1 MARTRRT
8 RTRRRQPHTAVVH
21 GGPLG
26 EGRGGLPVLHHARVK
41 PTAAPH
47 FRARLYPRLC
57 FFLVLFVFGRAPAV
71 EASQDV
77 LGIVADMKTAYAR
90 VQDYTAHFVKRE
102 RIKDKLRDAEDI
114 QLKFREPGQIY
125 MRWMGPAVPG
135 REILFVKGRD
145 QDRALIHEPKLPSS
159 LVTIL
164 TRPDSPLVL
173 QESRYPITDVGLGQ
187 LINLLATH
195 THRALTRGEL
205 TTREVPA
212 VDPSV
217 AAKTEQRLE
226 LITPKTATGYLANRA
241 VVTIDL
247 ATRLPV
253 AVELFGA
260 SDELLA
266 SYTYKDLIVNPG
278 LTDRD
283 FDPTNPQYTFPT
295 WRLPIGDVGAGH

>member
-1 MARTRRT
+1 MAGTLGKLRR
-8 RTRRRQPHTAVVH
+8 ADDVVH
-21 GGPLG
+21 DGHLD
-26 EGRGGLPVLHHARVK
+26 EGRELISALHHVRVK
-41 PTAAPH
+41 PRATPR
-47 FRARLYPRLC
+47 FRVLPYHRLC
-57 FFLVLFVFGRAPAV
+57 FFLALVVLGRAPAV

-77 LGIVADMKTAYAR
+77 LGIVADMKAAYAS

-145 QDRALIHEPKLPSS
+145 QDRALIHEPKFPSS
-159 LVTIL
+159 LITIL

-173 QESRYPITDVGLGQ
+173 QESRYPITDVGLGR
-187 LINLLATH
+187 LIDLLATH

-217 AAKTEQRLE
+217 SAKAEQRLE
-226 LITPKTATGYLANRA
+226 LITPRAATGYLANRA

-283 FDPTNPQYTFPT
+283 FDPTNPQYIFPT
-295 WRLPIGDVGAGH
+295 RRLPV

>member
-1 MARTRRT
+1 VKL
-8 RTRRRQPHTAVVH
+8 TAT
-21 GGPLG
+21 P
-26 EGRGGLPVLHHARVK
+26 R
-41 PTAAPH
+41 
-47 FRARLYPRLC
+47 FRALLYHRLC
-57 FFLVLFVFGRAPAV
+57 FFLVLVVFGRAPAV

-77 LGIVADMKTAYAR
+77 LGIVADMKAAYAS

-145 QDRALIHEPKLPSS
+145 QDRALIHEPQFPSS
-159 LVTIL
+159 LITIL

-173 QESRYPITDVGLGQ
+173 QESRYPITDVGLGR
-187 LINLLATH
+187 LIDLLATH

-217 AAKTEQRLE
+217 SAKAEQRLE
-226 LITPKTATGYLANRA
+226 LITPRAATGYLANRA

-260 SDELLA
+260 CDELLA

-295 WRLPIGDVGAGH
+295 RRLPV

>member
-1 MARTRRT
+1 
-8 RTRRRQPHTAVVH
+8 
-21 GGPLG
+21 
-26 EGRGGLPVLHHARVK
+26 VK
-41 PTAAPH
+41 PGATLR
-47 FRARLYPRLC
+47 FRVLPYHGLC
-57 FFLVLFVFGRAPAV
+57 FFVALVVLGRASAV

-77 LGIVADMKTAYAR
+77 LGIVADMKAAYAS

-145 QDRALIHEPKLPSS
+145 QNRALIHEPQFPSS
-159 LVTIL
+159 LITIL

-173 QESRYPITDVGLGQ
+173 QESRYPITDVGLGR
-187 LINLLATH
+187 LIDLLATH

-217 AAKTEQRLE
+217 SAKAEQRLE
-226 LITPKTATGYLANRA
+226 LITPRAATGYLANRA

-253 AVELFGA
+253 AVELFGT

-295 WRLPIGDVGAGH
+295 RRLPV

>member
-1 MARTRRT
+1 MR
-8 RTRRRQPHTAVVH
+8 PS
-21 GGPLG
+21 LN
-26 EGRGGLPVLHHARVK
+26 HAPKTSTVPFR
-41 PTAAPH
+41 
-47 FRARLYPRLC
+47 FRARRYLRPCLL
-57 FFLVLFVFGRAPAV
+57 LVLLVLGHAPAA
-71 EASQDV
+71 EASQDA
-77 LGIVADMKTAYAR
+77 LGIVADMKAAYANI
-90 VQDYTAHFVKRE
+90 QNYTARFVKRE

-114 QLKFREPGQIY
+114 SLKFREPGKIY

-295 WRLPIGDVGAGH
+295 TRLPV